1 MSQSAF
7 FNKLGAPLK
16 NIQWSWGSVNMDKK
30 TVYMKVWQDE
40 IKQFG
45 DKHFCLIVKDVNSY
59 APSNLGFKER
69 MQHIEMIKSG
79 YACYLIMCH
88 YTGDIK
94 NKKRIS
100 KVNELSVFKGGE
112 IIEAEGSIW
121 IEYAGRVPVSSL
133 GDSDAS
139 AVATH

>member
-16 NIQWSWGSVNMDKK
+16 NVNWSWGSVNMDKK

-45 DKHFCLIVKDVNSY
+45 DKHFCLIVKDVNNY

-79 YACYLIMCH
+79 YACYLIMCR

-94 NKKRIS
+94 DKKRIS
-100 KVNELSVFKGGE
+100 TFNESMLFKSGE

-121 IEYAGRVPVSSL
+121 IEYVTPVPVSSL
-133 GDSDAS
+133 GGSTAS
-139 AVATH
+139 A